1 MHVVFFGLKRAYHGT
16 LRVTRE
22 PLRDVGLTSARFDL
36 LYAVKECPGGVLQSV
51 LRKILGVCRATVS
64 KMLISLEERRLVKR
78 TVYKYDRRQ
87 RLVRLTGYGRHSIRD
102 AKEDFMRSG
111 AAELAFATA
120 IGSTGLCPW
129 FDEDKCFEQKS
140 WLLERLDALR
150 NGFLDFA
157 SLEYPRHH
165 PQMPDDLEDRAF
177 AEPWAEI
184 WDREKAEGVN
194 APPPDAEWSWSHDEP
209 FPWEGEGAA
218 TWEEWATGRTR
229 RTGS

>member
-22 PLRDVGLTSARFDL
+22 PLRDVGLTPARFDL
-36 LYAVKECPGGVLQSV
+36 LYAVKECPGGVLQSA

-64 KMLISLEERRLVKR
+64 KMLISLEQIGLVKR

-87 RLVRLTGYGRHSIRD
+87 RLVRLTGHGRHSIRD
-102 AKEDFMRSG
+102 AKRDFMRSG
-111 AAELAFATA
+111 AAEHAFAAA

-150 NGFLDFA
+150 NGFFDFA
-157 SLEYPRHH
+157 SLEYPRTH

-177 AEPWAEI
+177 AEPWVEI
-184 WDREKAEGVN
+184 WQREEAEGVN
-194 APPPDAEWSWSHDEP
+194 APPPGAEWSWSHDEP
-209 FPWEGEGAA
+209 FPWDGEGAS
-218 TWEEWATGRTR
+218 TWEEWARGN
-229 RTGS
+229 